1 MEKKFLEYSEYPK
14 TFIQYTNSTILIN
27 YDVVQSTRTIEDK
40 EETIYTSKYIIVNKI
55 DKDNIVDTLIK
66 YDLLPHNLIFDSNFN
81 TGEGREELN
90 ASFNKTTK
98 VTTIGPRFMGFL
110 SHHNE
115 SYRKWN

>member
-55 DKDNIVDTLIK
+55 DKDNIVDALIRDK
-66 YDLLPHNLIFDSNFN
+66 YSLSQELSILRQRDTKPEEYLEYNTYAEGCKRIADSI
-81 TGEGREELN
+81 L
-90 ASFNKTTK
+90 K
-98 VTTIGPRFMGFL
+98 
-110 SHHNE
+110 NE
-115 SYRKWN
+115 HI